1 METETRT
8 GREYR
13 KVGGIVLTVVLA
25 AMLGGLSALPARADD
40 NDRGRDD
47 QQNRGYNDQQNR
59 GYQEQRA
66 PQRSYRTEAPRRTY
80 RYAEPKYV
88 YAPPPVYYAAPER
101 RPVIDFIFPF
111 EFR

>member
-1 METETRT
+1 METATRT

-13 KVGGIVLTVVLA
+13 KVGGLVLTVVLA
-25 AMLGGLSALPARADD
+25 AMIGGLSALPARADD
-40 NDRGRDD
+40 NDRGRD
-47 QQNRGYNDQQNR
+47 DQQNR

-80 RYAEPKYV
+80 RYEEPKYV